1 MNGMSGMSCDVL
13 RVGED
18 FELCRV
24 VLVTSGGEVSQEG
37 VWSFSLDLLFSDLTG
52 LCFFLSIFLC
62 FFFEDFPTVIQRHT
76 GAWSGGWRLYRL
88 YMYTHLYV

>member
-1 MNGMSGMSCDVL
+1 MNGISGMSCDVL

-37 VWSFSLDLLFSDLTG
+37 GVVPLFGFTLLRLDWFVFLLINLLLFL
-52 LCFFLSIFLC
+52 L
-62 FFFEDFPTVIQRHT
+62 
-76 GAWSGGWRLYRL
+76 
-88 YMYTHLYV
+88 